1 MSAFFIRRPIVAIV
15 IAIITVITG
24 VVALSGLPIALFP
37 DIVPPLIQV
46 STSYTGADA
55 TTVEQAVA
63 TPIEQQMNG
72 VQDMLYLKSTN
83 GSDGTMSMVVTF
95 KVGSNIDTDN
105 VLAQNR
111 YSQAQSSLPQSV
123 VTNGVT
129 IQPSYSFPLIVVS
142 LFSPDNRYDGT
153 FLGNYATINIVDAL
167 KRIPG
172 VGNVLLYGSAAYAMR
187 IWVNPDLLTRL
198 GLTVDDLSEAVKR
211 QSVVNPAGQIGA
223 EPAPQGQQFTYS
235 VRAQGRLVTA
245 EDFGNVVVRLN
256 PDGSMV
262 RLKDIARIELG
273 ATTYMQEGRYN
284 GQPAGVIAVQQAP
297 GSNALDVVAGV
308 RKTFAE
314 LKEKFPPGIDYA
326 VSLDTTLQISE
337 GMRDIVKTLIEA
349 MVLVIIVVFIFLQ
362 SWRATLIPMIAVP
375 VSLVGT
381 FAVFPILGF
390 TINTLSLLGLVLAIG
405 LVVDDA
411 IVVVEAVEHNIE
423 QGLTPRDAA
432 FKAME
437 EVQGPV
443 IGIAL
448 ILAAVFIPTVFLGGI
463 TGRLYQQFAV
473 TIAVSVLISAFN
485 ALTLSPALSA
495 LLLRP
500 KSKSPGLLGR
510 VGGRF
515 NAWFARVTE
524 RYGAISGGLI
534 RKMVLPLVLLLGV
547 AGLDAI
553 VGIRLPGGFVPE
565 EDQGYCLVAFQLPDA
580 ASLQRTR
587 EVGKK
592 VEAILAKTPGVRS
605 YNIINGL
612 SLLSSTSASYTG
624 TAFIAFKNWGER
636 TKPEERVQGI
646 IHHLNAE
653 FAAIPEARLG
663 AFAPPAIPGIG
674 TAGGFD
680 VMVQDRS
687 GGPPGFLTQ
696 NVLKLAAAL
705 NKRPEISG
713 VLPNFA
719 PAVPQLFVRVDK
731 DKVLKQGI
739 QLSSV
744 YDTLQT
750 FLGGAYINQFNRFGR
765 TWNVYLQAE
774 AQYRL
779 KPEDL
784 KSFYVRNQTGEMVP
798 LSTLVT
804 VENISGPQFT
814 VRFNLFSAAELLG
827 GAKPGYSSGQV
838 LAAVEE
844 TAKEV
849 LPEGMGIAW
858 TNMSFQEKEAEGGT
872 AKVFGLSLV
881 FVFLILAALYESWSL
896 PFSVLLSTPIAI
908 LGAFCGLLLRKYDF
922 DVYGQIGLIML
933 IGLAAKNAILIV
945 EFARAELDKGRPI
958 VEAALAGAKLRL
970 RPILMTSFA
979 FILGCVPLWLAAGA
993 GGSSRKILGTVVI
1006 MGMLAA
1012 TGIAIFLVPVL
1023 FVFIEKL
1030 GGHKDGVV
1038 KPSPAG
1044 PAALSAQEKGGGHP

>member
-15 IAIITVITG
+15 IAIITVIAG

-37 DIVPPLIQV
+37 NIVPPQIQL
-46 STSYTGADA
+46 STTYTGADA
-55 TTVEQAVA
+55 VTVEQSVA

-72 VQDMLYLKSTN
+72 VQNMLYLKSTN

-95 KVGSNIDTDN
+95 AVGSDIDTDN

-111 YSQAQSSLPQSV
+111 YSQAQSSLPQPV
-123 VTNGVT
+123 VVNGVT
-129 IQPSYSFPLIVVS
+129 IQPSYSFPLIIVS

-153 FLGNYATINIVDAL
+153 FLGNYATINIIDAL

-172 VGNVLLYGSAAYAMR
+172 VGNVVLYGSAAYAMR

-198 GLTVDDLSEAVKR
+198 GLTVTDLAEAVKG

-223 EPAPQGQQFTYS
+223 EPAPPGQQFTYT
-235 VRAQGRLVTA
+235 VRAQGRLTTA

-262 RLKDIARIELG
+262 RMKDIARIELG
-273 ATTYMQEGRYN
+273 ATTYMQEGRFN

-314 LKEKFPPGIDYA
+314 LREKFPPGIAYD

-337 GMRDIVKTLIEA
+337 GMRDIVKTLLEA

-381 FAVFPILGF
+381 FAVFPVLGF
-390 TINTLSLLGLVLAIG
+390 TVNTLSLLGLVLAIG

-411 IVVVEAVEHNIE
+411 IVVVEAVEHHIE
-423 QGLTPRDAA
+423 EGMTPKDAA

-448 ILAAVFIPTVFLGGI
+448 ILSAVFIPTVFLGGI

-495 LLLRP
+495 LLLRAR
-500 KSKSPGLLGR
+500 SEQRGLLGR
-510 VGGRF
+510 LGQRF
-515 NAWFARVTE
+515 NDWFRRVTE
-524 RYGAISGGLI
+524 RYGVISGALI
-534 RKMVLPLVLLLGV
+534 RKMLLPLLLLAGV
-547 AGLDAI
+547 AVLD
-553 VGIRLPGGFVPE
+553 GILGIKLPGGFVPE

-592 VEAILAKTPGVRS
+592 VEQILAKTPGVRS
-605 YNIINGL
+605 YNVINGL
-612 SLLSSTSASYTG
+612 NLLSSTSASYSG
-624 TAFIAFKNWGER
+624 AAFVAFKNWSER
-636 TKPEERVQGI
+636 KTPEERVEGI
-646 IHHLNAE
+646 IRHLNAE

-663 AFAPPAIPGIG
+663 SFPPPAIPGIG

-680 VMVQDRS
+680 VMVQDRT
-687 GGPPGFLTQ
+687 GGTEQFLTE
-696 NVLKLAAAL
+696 NVLKLAGAL
-705 NKRPEISG
+705 SKRPEISG

-719 PAVPQLFVRVDK
+719 PAVPQLFVKVDK

-739 QLSSV
+739 LLSSV
-744 YDTLQT
+744 YDTLQA

-765 TWNVYLQAE
+765 TWNVFLQAE
-774 AQYRL
+774 SQYRL

-784 KSFYVRNQTGEMVP
+784 KSFYVRNSTGDMVP
-798 LSTLVT
+798 LATLLSI
-804 VENISGPQFT
+804 ENISGPQFT

-827 GAKPGYSSGQV
+827 GAKPGFSSGQV
-838 LAAVEE
+838 LSAVEE
-844 TAKEV
+844 TAREV
-849 LPEGMGIAW
+849 LPAGMGIAW
-858 TNMSFQEKEAEGGT
+858 TNMSYQEKAAEGGT
-872 AKVFGLSLV
+872 SRVFILSLV

-896 PFSVLLSTPIAI
+896 PFSVLLSTPIAV
-908 LGAFCGLLLRKYDF
+908 LGAFAGLLMRRFDF

-958 VEAALAGAKLRL
+958 VEAALAGARLRL

-979 FILGCVPLWLAAGA
+979 FILGCVPLWLASGA
-993 GGSSRKILGTVVI
+993 GGNSRKILGTVVI

-1012 TGIAIFLVPVL
+1012 TGIAIFIVPVL

-1030 GGHKDGVV
+1030 SGHKDGA
-1038 KPSPAG
+1038 PRPAS
-1044 PAALSAQEKGGGHP
+1044 ALPGAPPGGAGDHP

>member
-15 IAIITVITG
+15 IAIFTVIAG
-24 VVALSGLPIALFP
+24 VVALTGLPIALFP
-37 DIVPPLIQV
+37 NVVPPQIQL
-46 STSYTGADA
+46 STAYTGADA
-55 TTVEQAVA
+55 VTVEQSVA

-72 VQDMLYLKSTN
+72 VQNMLYLKSTN

-95 KVGSNIDTDN
+95 AVGSDIDTDN

-123 VTNGVT
+123 VVNGVT
-129 IQPSYSFPLIVVS
+129 IQPSYSFPLIIVS
-142 LFSPDNRYDGT
+142 LFSPDHRYDGT
-153 FLGNYATINIVDAL
+153 FLGNYATINIIDAL

-172 VGNVLLYGSAAYAMR
+172 VGNVVLYGSAAYAMR
-187 IWVNPDLLTRL
+187 IWVNPDLLSRL
-198 GLTVDDLSEAVKR
+198 GLTVSDLSGAVQR
-211 QSVVNPAGQIGA
+211 QSTVNPAGQIGA
-223 EPAPQGQQFTYS
+223 EPAPPNQQFTYT

-262 RLKDIARIELG
+262 RLKDVARIELG
-273 ATTYMQEGRYN
+273 ATTYMQEGRFN

-308 RKTFAE
+308 RKTFVE
-314 LKEKFPPGIDYA
+314 LKEKFPPGIDYD

-337 GMRDIVKTLIEA
+337 GMRDIVKTLLEA

-381 FAVFPILGF
+381 FAVFPVLGF
-390 TINTLSLLGLVLAIG
+390 TVNTLSLLGLVLAIG

-411 IVVVEAVEHNIE
+411 IVVVEAVEHHIE
-423 QGLTPRDAA
+423 EGMSPRDAA

-448 ILAAVFIPTVFLGGI
+448 ILSAVFLPTVFISGI
-463 TGRLYQQFAV
+463 TGGLYKQFAV

-500 KSKSPGLLGR
+500 KSEHQGVVGRLGE
-510 VGGRF
+510 RF
-515 NAWFARVTE
+515 NTWFGRVTE
-524 RYGAISGGLI
+524 RYGAISGSLI
-534 RKMVLPLVLLLGV
+534 RKMLIPLLLLAGV
-547 AGLDAI
+547 AVLDGI
-553 VGIRLPGGFVPE
+553 VGGSLPGGFVPA

-592 VEAILAKTPGVRS
+592 VEAIIAKTPGVRS
-605 YNIINGL
+605 YNVINGL
-612 SLLSSTSASYTG
+612 NLLSSTSASYSG
-624 TAFIAFKNWGER
+624 TAFIGFKNWSER
-636 TKPEERVQGI
+636 TTPEERVEGI
-646 IHHLNAE
+646 IRHLNTE

-663 AFAPPAIPGIG
+663 SFPPPAIPGIG

-680 VMVQDRS
+680 VMVQDRT
-687 GGPPGFLTQ
+687 GGPAQFLTQ
-696 NVLKLAAAL
+696 NVLKLAGAL
-705 NKRPEISG
+705 SQRPEITG

-739 QLSSV
+739 ELGSV
-744 YDTLQT
+744 YDTLQA

-774 AQYRL
+774 SQYRL
-779 KPEDL
+779 KPDDL
-784 KSFYVRNQTGEMVP
+784 KSFYVRNETGEMVP
-798 LSTLVT
+798 LSTV
-804 VENISGPQFT
+804 VSIENISGPQFT
-814 VRFNLFSAAELLG
+814 VRFNLFSSAELLG
-827 GAKPGYSSGQV
+827 GAKPGFSSGQV
-838 LAAVEE
+838 LKAVEE

-849 LPEGMGIAW
+849 LPAGMSIAW
-858 TNMSFQEKEAEGGT
+858 TNMSYQEKAAEGGT
-872 AKVFGLSLV
+872 AKVFALSLV

-908 LGAFCGLLLRKYDF
+908 LGAFGGLLLRRYDF

-945 EFARAELDKGRPI
+945 EFAKAELDKGRPL

-993 GGSSRKILGTVVI
+993 GGNSRKILGTVVI

-1012 TGIAIFLVPVL
+1012 TGIAIFMVPVL
-1023 FVFIEKL
+1023 FVFIERL
-1030 GGHKDGVV
+1030 SGHKDGVV
-1038 KPSPAG
+1038 KPAG
-1044 PAALSAQEKGGGHP
+1044 AAPVVPPEGAGGHS

>member
-15 IAIITVITG
+15 IAIITVIAG
-24 VVALSGLPIALFP
+24 VVALTGLPIALFP
-37 DIVPPLIQV
+37 PIVPPQIQL
-46 STSYTGADA
+46 TTTFTGADA
-55 TTVEQAVA
+55 VTVEQSVA

-72 VQDMLYLKSTN
+72 VQNMLYLQSTN
-83 GSDGTMSMVVTF
+83 GSDGTMTMVVTF
-95 KVGSNIDTDN
+95 AVGSDIDTDN

-123 VTNGVT
+123 LNNGVT
-129 IQPSYSFPLIVVS
+129 IQPSYSFPLVVVS

-153 FLGNYATINIVDAL
+153 FLGNYATINIIDAL

-172 VGNVLLYGSAAYAMR
+172 VGNVVLYGSANYAMR

-198 GLTVDDLSEAVKR
+198 KLTVSDLTEAVKR
-211 QSVVNPAGQIGA
+211 QSVVNPAGQIGG
-223 EPAPQGQQFTYS
+223 EPAPPGQQFTYT

-256 PDGSMV
+256 QDGSMV
-262 RLKDIARIELG
+262 RLKDVARIELG
-273 ATTYMQEGRYN
+273 ATTYMQEGLYN

-297 GSNALDVVAGV
+297 GSNALAVVAGV

-314 LKEKFPPGIDYA
+314 LKPKFPPGIDYD

-337 GMRDIVKTLIEA
+337 GMHDIVKTLIEA
-349 MVLVIIVVFIFLQ
+349 MILVILVVFIFLQ

-375 VSLVGT
+375 VSLIGT
-381 FAVFPILGF
+381 FAVFPVLGF
-390 TINTLSLLGLVLAIG
+390 TVNTLSLLGLVLAIG

-411 IVVVEAVEHNIE
+411 IVVVEAVEHHIE
-423 QGLTPRDAA
+423 GGMTPKDAA

-437 EVQGPV
+437 EVSGPV

-448 ILAAVFIPTVFLGGI
+448 ILSAVFIPTVFLAGI

-495 LLLRP
+495 LLLRR
-500 KSKSPGLLGR
+500 KSEHRNFVGRLGDK
-510 VGGRF
+510 F
-515 NAWFARVTE
+515 NAWFGRVTE
-524 RYGAISGGLI
+524 RYGSISGGLI
-534 RKMVLPLVLLLGV
+534 RKMVLPLALLVGVTVLDGF
-547 AGLDAI
+547 I
-553 VGIRLPGGFVPE
+553 GIKLPGGFVPE
-565 EDQGYCLVAFQLPDA
+565 EDQGYCLVAYQLPNA

-592 VEAILAKTPGVRS
+592 VEAILANTPGVRS
-605 YNIINGL
+605 YNVVNGL
-612 SLLSSTSASYTG
+612 NLLSSNSASYSG
-624 TAFIAFKNWGER
+624 TVFVSFTNWDER
-636 TKPEERVQGI
+636 KTPEERASGI
-646 IHHLNAE
+646 IRHLNAA
-653 FAAIPEARLG
+653 FASIPEARIIS
-663 AFAPPAIPGIG
+663 FPPPAIPGIG

-680 VMVQDRS
+680 VMVQDRT
-687 GGPPGFLTQ
+687 GGTEQFLAE
-696 NVLKLAAAL
+696 NVLKMVQAL
-705 NKRPEISG
+705 SKRPEVAG

-719 PAVPQLFVRVDK
+719 PAVPQLFVKVDK

-739 QLSSV
+739 PLSNV
-744 YDTLQT
+744 YDTLQA
-750 FLGGAYINQFNRFGR
+750 FLGGSYINQFNRFGR

-774 AQYRL
+774 SQYRL
-779 KPEDL
+779 KPDDL
-784 KSFYVRNQTGEMVP
+784 KNFYIRNDSGDMVP

-804 VENISGPQFT
+804 IENISGPQFT
-814 VRFNLFSAAELLG
+814 VRFNLFRSAELLG

-838 LAAVEE
+838 MKAVEQ

-849 LPEGMGIAW
+849 LPEGMDITW
-858 TNMSFQEKEAEGGT
+858 TNMSYQEKAAEGGT
-872 AKVFGLSLV
+872 SKVFILSLV

-908 LGAFCGLLLRKYDF
+908 LGAFGGLLLRKYDF

-945 EFARAELDKGRPI
+945 EFAKAELDKGRPI

-993 GGSSRKILGTVVI
+993 GANSRKILGTVVI
-1006 MGMLAA
+1006 MGMAAA
-1012 TGIAIFLVPVL
+1012 TGIAIFVVPVL
-1023 FVFIEKL
+1023 FVFVEKL
-1030 GGHKDGVV
+1030 SGHKDGAV
-1038 KPSPAG
+1038 KPAGTVPVAPAG
-1044 PAALSAQEKGGGHP
+1044 GTGGHP

>member
-15 IAIITVITG
+15 IAIITVIAG
-24 VVALSGLPIALFP
+24 VVAVTRLPIALFP
-37 DIVPPLIQV
+37 PIVPPQIQL
-46 STSYTGADA
+46 TTTYTGADA
-55 TTVEQAVA
+55 ITVEQSVA

-72 VQDMLYLKSTN
+72 VQNMLYLQSTN
-83 GSDGTMSMVVTF
+83 GSDGTMTMVVTF
-95 KVGSNIDTDN
+95 AVESNIDTDN

-111 YSQAQSSLPQSV
+111 YSQAQASLPQPV
-123 VTNGVT
+123 LNYGVT
-129 IQPSYSFPLIVVS
+129 IQPSYSFPLIIVS
-142 LFSPDNRYDGT
+142 LFSPDNRYDAT
-153 FLGNYATINIVDAL
+153 FLGNYATINVVDAL

-172 VGNVLLYGSAAYAMR
+172 VGNVVLYGSANYAMR

-198 GLTVDDLSEAVKR
+198 GLTVSDLSEAVKK
-211 QSVVNPAGQIGA
+211 QNVVNPAGQIGA
-223 EPAPQGQQFTYS
+223 EPAPPGQQFTYT
-235 VRAQGRLVTA
+235 VRAQGRLSTP
-245 EDFGNVVVRLN
+245 EDFGNVIVRLN
-256 PDGSMV
+256 PDGSVV
-262 RLKDIARIELG
+262 RMKDVARIELG
-273 ATTYMQEGRYN
+273 ALTYTQEGRYN

-308 RKTFAE
+308 KKTFAQ
-314 LKEKFPPGIDYA
+314 LQPKFPPGMTYD

-375 VSLVGT
+375 VSLIGT

-390 TINTLSLLGLVLAIG
+390 TVNTLSLLGLVLAIG

-411 IVVVEAVEHNIE
+411 IVVVEAVEHHIE
-423 QGLTPRDAA
+423 KGLTPKDAA

-437 EVQGPV
+437 EVQAPV

-448 ILAAVFIPTVFLGGI
+448 ILAAVFIPTVFLSGI

-495 LLLRP
+495 MMLRR
-500 KSKSPGLLGR
+500 KSEHRGFVGRLGDK
-510 VGGRF
+510 F
-515 NAWFARVTE
+515 NAWFGRVTNH
-524 RYGAISGGLI
+524 YGNISGSLI
-534 RKMVLPLVLLLGV
+534 RKALIPLVLLVGV
-547 AGLDAI
+547 SVLDGFI
-553 VGIRLPGGFVPE
+553 GKGLPGGFVPQ
-565 EDQGYCLVAFQLPDA
+565 EDQGYCVVAFQLPNA

-592 VEAILAKTPGVRS
+592 LEEILAKTPGVRS
-605 YNIINGL
+605 YNVINGFN
-612 SLLSSTSASYTG
+612 LLSANSASYVG
-624 TAFIAFKNWGER
+624 TAFVSFHNWEER
-636 TKPEERVQGI
+636 KTAEERVNGI
-646 IHHLNAE
+646 IRHLNVA
-653 FAAIPEARLG
+653 FAAIPEARLV
-663 AFAPPAIPGIG
+663 AFPPPAIPGIG

-687 GGPPGFLTQ
+687 GGSEQFLTE
-696 NVLKLAAAL
+696 NVLKLIQAL
-705 NKRPEISG
+705 GKRPEVAG

-719 PAVPQLFVRVDK
+719 PAVPQLFVKVDK

-744 YDTLQT
+744 YDTLQA
-750 FLGGAYINQFNRFGR
+750 FLGGTYINQFNRFGR

-774 AQYRL
+774 SQYRL
-779 KPEDL
+779 TPDDI
-784 KSFYVRNQTGEMVP
+784 SDFYVRNDTGEMVP
-798 LSTLVT
+798 LSTLVSID
-804 VENISGPQFT
+804 NISGPQFT
-814 VRFNLFSAAELLG
+814 VRFNLFRSAELLG
-827 GAKPGYSSGQV
+827 TAKPGFSSGQLMKV
-838 LAAVEE
+838 VEE

-858 TNMSFQEKEAEGGT
+858 TNMSYQEKAAEGGT
-872 AKVFGLSLV
+872 AQVFVLSLV
-881 FVFLILAALYESWSL
+881 FVFLILAALYESWTL

-908 LGAFCGLLLRKYDF
+908 LGAFGGLLLRSFDF

-945 EFARAELDKGRPI
+945 EFAKAELDKGRPI
-958 VEAALAGAKLRL
+958 VDAALEGAKLRL

-993 GGSSRKILGTVVI
+993 GGNSRKILGTVVI

-1012 TGIAIFLVPVL
+1012 TGIAIFIVPVL
-1023 FVFIEKL
+1023 FVVIERF
-1030 GGHKDGVV
+1030 GGHKDGV
-1038 KPSPAG
+1038 KKTSGASPVAPPEG
-1044 PAALSAQEKGGGHP
+1044 AGGHP